1 MQMETLAFCPAS
13 AAGAG
18 EAGARKRLSSR
29 SESGKV
35 VKGCKA
41 KTANNTDNANTIE
54 PVPLKSFA
62 AQQEDLPR
70 REPIS
75 WWRNEIDNQSRGRQ
89 LAYFIVTLHAR
100 TEVGQLHG
108 MRFRVVKDAIKQKHC
123 S

>member
-1 MQMETLAFCPAS
+1 METLAFCPAS

-89 LAYFIVTLHAR
+89 LTYFIVTLHAR